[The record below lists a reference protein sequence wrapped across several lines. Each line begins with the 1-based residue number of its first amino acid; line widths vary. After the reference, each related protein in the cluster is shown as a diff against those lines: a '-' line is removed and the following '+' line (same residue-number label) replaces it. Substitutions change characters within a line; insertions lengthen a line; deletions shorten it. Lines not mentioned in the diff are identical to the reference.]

1 MKNSFKLFILAHKN
15 NRGIHKKVVYTVIM
29 VLLFILLIIP
39 FSIFKTYDNELKR
52 FEKENDSSKIVSF
65 FYSEKE
71 KYEKIKNKVE
81 ESKYFIKEKDY
92 TIPFK
97 SGSFEEISG
106 IYDDDTYINPY
117 IYEKDINLN
126 ISLYL
131 KEKLESNGA
140 TVYMTRDGDY
150 DLSTPNAIYRK
161 KSDFDNRINLI
172 NNSNADIYLSI
183 HLNYLSD
190 FKYYGPQVFYNGK
203 NIYFANI
210 MQDVLNK
217 GLNSNRKIK
226 TIPKDTYMYS
236 RLKVNGLLI
245 ECGFLSNYEDRQKLI
260 TNEYQ
265 KKVANL
271 ISNGVIKYFS

>member
-1 MKNSFKLFILAHKN
+1 MKKYIHYSLILFI
-15 NRGIHKKVVYTVIM
+15 I
-29 VLLFILLIIP
+29 
-39 FSIFKTYDNELKR
+39 SIFLLSSVFGKDNL
-52 FEKENDSSKIVSF
+52 FLVGGIIVIDPGHGYLDPGTSYEN
-65 FYSEKE
+65 
-71 KYEKIKNKVE
+71 
-81 ESKYFIKEKDY
+81 
-92 TIPFK
+92 
-97 SGSFEEISG
+97 
-106 IYDDDTYINPY
+106 

-226 TIPKDTYMYS
+226 NIPKDTYMYS
-236 RLKVNGLLI
+236 KLKVNGLLI

>member
-1 MKNSFKLFILAHKN
+1 MKKY
-15 NRGIHKKVVYTVIM
+15 IHYS
-29 VLLFILLIIP
+29 LII
-39 FSIFKTYDNELKR
+39 FIISIFLLSSVFGKDNLFLVGR
-52 FEKENDSSKIVSF
+52 IIVIDPGHGYLDPGTSYEN
-65 FYSEKE
+65 
-71 KYEKIKNKVE
+71 
-81 ESKYFIKEKDY
+81 
-92 TIPFK
+92 
-97 SGSFEEISG
+97 
-106 IYDDDTYINPY
+106 

-226 TIPKDTYMYS
+226 NIPKDTYMYS
-236 RLKVNGLLI
+236 KLKVNGLLI